1 MNFIKR
7 AILSMKKRIGTSL
20 ILMAVFLIVT
30 NLVLGGFAI
39 QNASQKAA
47 DSARKKL
54 GADVTLGLDFDKL
67 GKQARETGEMPIVPD
82 LNIKEAEQLAKS
94 QYVKDYNY
102 ITSTLGIS
110 EGLKLVGA
118 PEEGEDDGGAGAGRA
133 GMAGVRGGSAG
144 SAIEID
150 MNSSFMIEGVRKT
163 LLQESFKNGKSKI
176 IDGKPITEK
185 MEDKNVAL
193 MEKRL
198 AEQNKLKVGDKVK
211 IQSGDKKKTLEV
223 EIIGI
228 YETAEQGLGQNPP
241 PIMDPA
247 NKLYMPHSTL
257 KKLEADEG
265 NISSI
270 QVVYFMNDPLDIDAF
285 KKEAKQS
292 DIDFKYFKLDAHD
305 SLYKQ
310 MIGPIENISSTSQM
324 IIYIVSIA
332 GAIILGL
339 IIMLSIKARRK
350 EMGILLSIGEK
361 KWKLMAQFMVEVVCI
376 AILAFALSLATGAK
390 VSQFI
395 GDSLLSSEIATASE
409 EEENPQNSSTVMVS
423 GPGGTLQND
432 TEDPIDEIDVSIT
445 GADLGKMGGIGLAIA
460 ILATLLPALSILR
473 LNPKQILLKDE

>member
-102 ITSTLGIS
+102 ITGTFGIS
-110 EGLKLVGA
+110 DGLKLVGA
-118 PEEGEDDGGAGAGRA
+118 SEGEGAGRV
-133 GMAGVRGGSAG
+133 GMAGVRGGSG
-144 SAIEID
+144 SATEID

-185 MEDKNVAL
+185 MEDQNVTL

-223 EIIGI
+223 EIVGI
-228 YETAEQGLGQNPP
+228 YETDEQGLGQNPP

-247 NKLYMPHSTL
+247 NKLYMPYSTL

-265 NISSI
+265 NMSSI
-270 QVVYFMNDPLDIDAF
+270 QVVYFLNDPLDIDAF

-339 IIMLSIKARRK
+339 IIMLSIKTRRK

-361 KWKLMAQFMVEVVCI
+361 KWKLMAQFVVEVVCI
-376 AILAFALSLATGAK
+376 AILAFGVSLTTGAK

-395 GDSLLSSEIATASE
+395 GDSLLSNEITTASE
-409 EEENPQNSSTVMVS
+409 EEENSQNSSVVMVS
-423 GPGGTLQND
+423 GPGGTLQNEI
-432 TEDPIDEIDVSIT
+432 EDPIDKIDVSVT
-445 GADLGKMGGIGLAIA
+445 GEDLGKMGGIGLAIA
-460 ILATLLPALSILR
+460 ILAALLPALSILR

>member
-102 ITSTLGIS
+102 LTGTMGTS

-118 PEEGEDDGGAGAGRA
+118 PEEGEDDAGAGKA
-133 GMAGVRGGSAG
+133 GMAGVAGGSAG

-150 MNSSFMIEGVRKT
+150 MNSSFLIEGVRKT

-185 MEDKNVAL
+185 MEDQNVAL

-228 YETAEQGLGQNPP
+228 YETDEQGMGQNPP
-241 PIMDPA
+241 PFIDPA
-247 NKLYMPHSTL
+247 NKLYMPYSTL

-265 NISSI
+265 NMSSI
-270 QVVYFMNDPLDIDAF
+270 QVVYFLNDPLDIDAF

-339 IIMLSIKARRK
+339 IIMLSIKSRRK

-376 AILAFALSLATGAK
+376 AILAFSLSLATGAK

-409 EEENPQNSSTVMVS
+409 EEENPQNSGAVVVS
-423 GPGGTLQND
+423 GPGGTLQNE

-445 GADLGKMGGIGLAIA
+445 GEDLGKMGGIGLAIA
-460 ILATLLPALSILR
+460 LLATLLPALSILR

>member
-1 MNFIKR
+1 MNFTKR

-67 GKQARETGEMPIVPD
+67 GKQARETGEMPILPD
-82 LNIKEAEQLAKS
+82 LNIKETEQLAKS

-102 ITSTLGIS
+102 ITSTFGIS
-110 EGLKLVGA
+110 DGLKLVGA
-118 PEEGEDDGGAGAGRA
+118 PEGEEDEGAGAGRV
-133 GMAGVRGGSAG
+133 GMAGVRGGSG
-144 SAIEID
+144 SATAID

-185 MEDKNVAL
+185 MEDQNVAL

-198 AEQNKLKVGDKVK
+198 VEQNKLKVGDKVK

-228 YETAEQGLGQNPP
+228 YETEDQGLGQNPP

-247 NKLYMPHSTL
+247 NKLYMPYSSL

-265 NISSI
+265 NMSSI
-270 QVVYFMNDPLDIDAF
+270 QVVYFLNDPLDIDAF

-292 DIDFKYFKLDAHD
+292 DIDFNYYKLDAHD

-350 EMGILLSIGEK
+350 EMGVLLSIGEK
-361 KWKLMAQFMVEVVCI
+361 KWKLMAQFVVEVVCI
-376 AILAFALSLATGAK
+376 AILAFGVSLTTGAK
-390 VSQFI
+390 VSQYI
-395 GDSLLSSEIATASE
+395 GNNLLSNEIASASE
-409 EEENPQNSSTVMVS
+409 EEDNSQNGSVVMVS
-423 GPGGTLQND
+423 GSGSTLQNE
-432 TEDPIDEIDVSIT
+432 TEDPIDKIDVSIT
-445 GADLGKMGGIGLAIA
+445 GEDLGKMGGIGLAIA